1 MEVATVAG
9 RPNPAAML
17 PAYLHQTLVGH
28 EGSVMAVRYTA
39 RGQYALTCG
48 RDRTMKLWN
57 PDSGLCIKTYAGH
70 SQEVLDAAAAAD
82 NSKVASVSSD
92 KYVMLWDV
100 STGSTLMRFR
110 GHTSKVNCVKFNA
123 DASVLITSSYDATVK
138 VWDTRS
144 KNRDPVMSMDDAKDD
159 VPTIDVSDHE
169 ILAGSV
175 DGSVR
180 TYDMRAGMMH
190 ADFLK
195 DPVTS
200 VSFSHDRNCILA
212 ATLNS
217 TIRLLDKESGE
228 MLSEYTGHTNTDY
241 KLDACLA
248 YNDAYVVCGSETGD
262 LCYWDLV
269 QGKTMIHKVEAA
281 HDSAVVSL
289 SYHPKEHA
297 MLTASTD

>member
-1 MEVATVAG
+1 
-9 RPNPAAML
+9 
-17 PAYLHQTLVGH
+17 
-28 EGSVMAVRYTA
+28 
-39 RGQYALTCG
+39 
-48 RDRTMKLWN
+48 MKLWN

-297 MLTASTD
+297 MLTASTDGHVKVWRRDSNSVSQEP